1 MFDDIGE
8 WGAHLP
14 GAAPVHI
21 QRTAESGA
29 AASTR
34 CPRNCP
40 VTKSCNIGDNARPLT
55 DAMNSDL
62 EPLIRQGYAELVQDQ
77 PASPYRLTAKG
88 ITLLSERGAGLNEA

>member
-1 MFDDIGE
+1 MTSAN
-8 WGAHLP
+8 GALICRVQHQSTFSEPLSQ
-14 GAAPVHI
+14 GR
-21 QRTAESGA
+21 Q
-29 AASTR
+29 STR

-55 DAMNSDL
+55 DAMKSDL